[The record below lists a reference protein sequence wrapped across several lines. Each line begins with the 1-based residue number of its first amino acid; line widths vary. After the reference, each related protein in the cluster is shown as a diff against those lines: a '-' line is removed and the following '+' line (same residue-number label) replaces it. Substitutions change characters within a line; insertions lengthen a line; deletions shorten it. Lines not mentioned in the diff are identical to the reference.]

1 MKRDRK
7 LTRRILIHLSLA
19 RKTRRIVLSL
29 VAFAVATLFVL
40 AACSAPQNQ
49 SGQSNT
55 QQQAGATDW
64 KPVEQAL
71 GKAGSMQPGDVYKVS
86 LPRSDLKVTVGGVEL
101 KPALALGSWVAFKKA
116 GDMTTVMGDLVLTE
130 DEVTPVMTKLEEGG
144 VEPTALHNHVLHES
158 PRVMYMHIHAMGD
171 AVKIA
176 KAVHDALALSKTP
189 FAAPAAAAPNQ
200 DLGID
205 TKQIDQIVGQSGK
218 VNGGVYQ
225 FSVPRADK
233 IMDNEME
240 IPPAMGIAQAINFQP
255 TGGGKAA
262 ITGDFVLL
270 ASEVNPVIKALRD
283 NGIEVTALH
292 SHMLVETPHL
302 FFMHFWANDDALK
315 LARGLR
321 AALDKVNVVKS

>member
-1 MKRDRK
+1 MKRNRNM
-7 LTRRILIHLSLA
+7 TRTVLIHLSLVGKA
-19 RKTRRIVLSL
+19 RRIILS
-29 VAFAVATLFVL
+29 VAAFMLATVFVL
-40 AACSAPQNQ
+40 VACSAPQNQ
-49 SGQSNT
+49 SGQSNN
-55 QQQAGATDW
+55 QQAAATDW

-86 LPRSDLKVTVGGVEL
+86 LPRSDLKVTIGGVEL

-116 GDMTTVMGDLVLTE
+116 GDMTMVMGDLVLTE

-176 KAVHDALALSKTP
+176 KAIHDALVLSKTP
-189 FAAPAAAAPNQ
+189 FAAPAAPTPNQ
-200 DLGID
+200 DIGID
-205 TKQIDQIVGQSGK
+205 TKQIDQIMGQSGK
-218 VNGGVYQ
+218 VNGVVYQ
-225 FSVPRADK
+225 FSISRADK
-233 IMDNEME
+233 IMDNDME
-240 IPPAMGIAQAINFQP
+240 IPPAMGLAQAINFQP

-283 NGIEVTALH
+283 NSIEVTALH

-302 FFMHFWANDDALK
+302 FFMHFWATDDAQK

>member
-1 MKRDRK
+1 MKRDGNM
-7 LTRRILIHLSLA
+7 TRRVLIHLSLA
-19 RKTRRIVLSL
+19 RKTRRVVLCL
-29 VAFAVATLFVL
+29 AAFASATLFVL
-40 AACSAPQNQ
+40 VACSAPQNQ
-49 SGQSNT
+49 SGQSNS
-55 QQQAGATDW
+55 QQPAAATDW
-64 KPVEQAL
+64 KRVEQAL
-71 GKAGSMQPGDVYKVS
+71 GKAGSMQPGYVYKVS
-86 LPRSDLKVTVGGVEL
+86 LSRSDLKVIVGGVEL

-116 GDMTTVMGDLVLTE
+116 GDMTMVMGDLVLTE

-171 AVKIA
+171 SVKIA
-176 KAVHDALALSKTP
+176 KAIHDALALSKTP

-205 TKQIDQIVGQSGK
+205 TKQIDQIMGQSGK

-225 FSVPRADK
+225 FAVPRADK
-233 IMDNEME
+233 IMDNDME
-240 IPPAMGIAQAINFQP
+240 IPPSMGVAQAINFQP

-302 FFMHFWANDDALK
+302 FFMHFWANDDAQK